1 MMPGMN
7 MVESVNNA
15 LDTMLSKDNDV
26 IMFGEDIGSVSY
38 THLTLPTIYSV

>member
-1 MMPGMN
+1 MMPNMN

-26 IMFGEDIGSVSY
+26 IMFGEDID
-38 THLTLPTIYSV
+38 TLVVFSELVMACKR